1 MNHDSYPADYIRE
14 ILNTVRVIALVGA
27 SPNEVRPSNLVLKY
41 LLGKGYS
48 VLPINPGHGGKTM
61 HGATVYASLKDV
73 PVAIDMV
80 DVFRNSEAAGDVVDE
95 ALHLDPLP
103 VVIWMQLGIRND
115 AAAMRAEA
123 RGVKVV
129 MNRCPKMEY
138 AKLSGEYAWVG
149 GTSGVLSSRR
159 QTLHESGK
167 MQSLGLAPPVRR

>member
-1 MNHDSYPADYIRE
+1 MNHDSYAADYIRE
-14 ILNTVRVIALVGA
+14 ILRAVRVIALVGA
-27 SPNEVRPSNLVLKY
+27 SPNEVRPSNMVMKY
-41 LLGKGYS
+41 LLGKGYA
-48 VLPINPGHGGKTM
+48 VHPINPGHGGKTM

-73 PVAIDMV
+73 PFAIDMV
-80 DVFRNSEAAGDVVDE
+80 DVFRNSEAAGEVVDE
-95 ALHLDPLP
+95 ALRLDPLP
-103 VVIWMQLGIRND
+103 FVIWMQLGIRND

-159 QTLHESGK
+159 QTLHESGRK
-167 MQSLGLAPPVRR
+167 QSLGLGPPDRR